1 MQTRAAPSINSVKLC
16 KYFKPINSS
25 LPVKLKA
32 HMNLKATEEY
42 TGMKKYKSAAIRMII
57 HGGFMELGGIFAMI
71 PALLIGTDK
80 YDIGQ
85 YFEFKLP
92 YFQDNLYMMMV
103 MGAIYGVF
111 RLIGAIG
118 LLKNRMWGLVLSVIN
133 CVITITLMM
142 FLLPAGI
149 MDGILAGSALVL
161 ILIQYFGDKKIVE

>member
-1 MQTRAAPSINSVKLC
+1 MMSGRRVVDGIG
-16 KYFKPINSS
+16 
-25 LPVKLKA
+25 
-32 HMNLKATEEY
+32 EY
-42 TGMKKYKSAAIRMII
+42 IVMKKYKIAAILMII

-71 PALLIGTDK
+71 SALLIGTDK

-103 MGAIYGVF
+103 M
-111 RLIGAIG
+111 GAIG

-149 MDGILAGSALVL
+149 MDGILAGSALIL
-161 ILIQYFGDKKIVE
+161 ILMQYFGDKKIVE

>member
-1 MQTRAAPSINSVKLC
+1 MRHLSTRL
-16 KYFKPINSS
+16 
-25 LPVKLKA
+25 
-32 HMNLKATEEY
+32 MEED
-42 TGMKKYKSAAIRMII
+42 TVMKKYKIAAILMII

-80 YDIGQ
+80 YDIGK
-85 YFEFKLP
+85 YFKFKLP
-92 YFQDNLYMMMV
+92 YFQENLYMMMV

-149 MDGILAGSALVL
+149 MDGILAGSALIL
-161 ILIQYFGDKKIVE
+161 ILMQYFGDKKIVE

>member
-1 MQTRAAPSINSVKLC
+1 MLEK
-16 KYFKPINSS
+16 FS
-25 LPVKLKA
+25 LA
-32 HMNLKATEEY
+32 ERLKATEDLNLMEED
-42 TGMKKYKSAAIRMII
+42 TVMKKYKIAAILMII

-80 YDIGQ
+80 YDIGK

-92 YFQDNLYMMMV
+92 YFQENLYMMMV

-149 MDGILAGSALVL
+149 MDGILAGSALIL
-161 ILIQYFGDKKIVE
+161 ILMQYFGDKKIVE